1 MNIGGARTTTS
12 RSART
17 IVLLLVTLAA
27 GFAVMR
33 LFALDADP
41 AGYILDEF
49 VTDEGWYAHGAR
61 NHALFGR
68 WVMDEHNTA
77 LVLCPLHTLALRSSY
92 EAFGPSVW
100 STRFA
105 GAVASLLTVGL
116 VGWRLRRNP
125 LAAAIAAALVATQP
139 ILFALSRVGYC
150 ESLQLLF
157 VTAVW
162 YFASD
167 PERRSRSWFLAG
179 ASAGVAFLV
188 KASAIYAPVL
198 ALAAP
203 FVRTGEGSRSRRPRE
218 ASLVAAG
225 LAVVALVILPFELR
239 FWDIL
244 WIEQAREGSTLWT
257 GSGLPA
263 GLFFPLVLGLHW
275 RLGVLPGFWV
285 GLLPFL
291 FVVGIAAARLVV
303 APPPS
308 LHWRAPLRL
317 AVVWSVLS
325 LGLLCLR
332 AAPAQQER
340 YWINLLVPAACFVA
354 LACAADLEKKSAL
367 ARHRAWLAAALL
379 AIGPAFLLRHVVLA
393 GLAAALNE
401 PLHILVRVRYM
412 TPTMFAIGAVL
423 TVLVYRSRLVEWA
436 QWGKALP
443 ALTAAVVALSSVVVA
458 TTMWSP
464 TYTLRDASRALHS
477 SLGSAVFAGD
487 LANTLA
493 LETPFRTFLCL
504 DMGTMN
510 LKGGW
515 INGDW
520 RALGATHWVGD
531 VPPGGKGWR
540 PSPPEEAALHSS
552 YPAWP
557 DAAGRPRITVYVST
571 LPHAETGRIGGTAPG
586 SDPSRTN
593 SR

>member
-1 MNIGGARTTTS
+1 MSGKAARAMNWRSS
-12 RSART
+12 RAV
-17 IVLLLVTLAA
+17 ILLL
-27 GFAVMR
+27 FAVAGGFGVLR

-41 AGYILDEF
+41 PGYILDEF

-77 LVLCPLHTLALRSSY
+77 LVLCPLHTLALRTSY
-92 EAFGPSVW
+92 ELFGTSIW
-100 STRFA
+100 STRLP
-105 GAVASLLTVGL
+105 GAVASLLTVAL
-116 VGWRLRRNP
+116 VAWRLRLSP
-125 LAAAIAAALVATQP
+125 IAAAIAAALLATQP
-139 ILFALSRVGYC
+139 ILFALSRVGFC

-167 PERRSRSWFLAG
+167 DDRSTRSWILAG
-179 ASAGVAFLV
+179 AAASVAVLV
-188 KASAIYAPVL
+188 KASAVYAPVL

-203 FVRTGEGSRSRRPRE
+203 FIRSDGDSRSRTMRE
-218 ASLVAAG
+218 AAWVAAG
-225 LAVVALVILPFELR
+225 LAVVALAILPFELR
-239 FWDIL
+239 FIDLL
-244 WIEQAREGSTLWT
+244 WIEQSREGSTLWT

-285 GLLPFL
+285 GLLPVL
-291 FVVGIAAARLVV
+291 VATGVAAARLVI
-303 APPPS
+303 APHSSPQ
-308 LHWRAPLRL
+308 WRAPLKL
-317 AVVWSVLS
+317 AVAWTVLS

-340 YWINLLVPAACFVA
+340 YWINLLVPAVCFVA
-354 LACAADLEKKSAL
+354 LACEGGLQRSTKL
-367 ARHRAWLAAALL
+367 RRHATWLAAALL
-379 AIGPAFLLRHVVLA
+379 AIGPAFLLRQAILA
-393 GLAAALNE
+393 GLAVALDE

-412 TPTMFAIGAVL
+412 TPVMLLVGAVL
-423 TVLVYRSRLVEWA
+423 VLLFQRARAAERVASASL
-436 QWGKALP
+436 LP
-443 ALTAAVVALSSVVVA
+443 AATLAVIALSAAVVAASV
-458 TTMWSP
+458 WP
-464 TYTLRDASRALHS
+464 RTYTFRDTSRALRAE
-477 SLGSAVFAGD
+477 LGSAVFAGD

-571 LPHAETGRIGGTAPG
+571 LPRAETGRIGGTPPG
-586 SDPSRTN
+586 SGPSRTT
-593 SR
+593 SK

>member
-1 MNIGGARTTTS
+1 MNIGGARATTF
-12 RSART
+12 RSAGT
-17 IVLLLVTLAA
+17 VVLLLVTLAA
-27 GFAVMR
+27 GFAVLR
-33 LFALDADP
+33 LLALDADP

-92 EAFGPSVW
+92 EAFGPSIW
-100 STRFA
+100 STRLA
-105 GAVASLLTVGL
+105 GAIASLLTVGL
-116 VGWRLRRNP
+116 VGWRLRRSP
-125 LAAAIAAALVATQP
+125 LVAAIAAALVATQP

-162 YFASD
+162 YFSSD
-167 PERRSRSWFLAG
+167 PERRPRSWFLAG

-203 FVRTGEGSRSRRPRE
+203 FVRAGEGSRSRRPRE
-218 ASLVAAG
+218 VWLAAAG
-225 LAVVALVILPFELR
+225 LAVVALVILPFELH

-291 FVVGIAAARLVV
+291 FIVGIAAARLVV
-303 APPPS
+303 APPSSP
-308 LHWRAPLRL
+308 HWRVPLRL
-317 AVVWSVLS
+317 AVVWIVLS

-340 YWINLLVPAACFVA
+340 YWINLLVPAACIVA
-354 LACAADLEKKSAL
+354 LAGAADLETSNKL

-379 AIGPAFLLRHVVLA
+379 AIGPTFLLRHVVLA
-393 GLAAALNE
+393 GLAAALSE
-401 PLHILVRVRYM
+401 PLHVLVRVRYM
-412 TPTMFAIGAVL
+412 TPTMLVIGAIL
-423 TVLVYRSRLVEWA
+423 TILLYKSRLA
-436 QWGKALP
+436 QLASWGRTLV
-443 ALTAAVVALSSVVVA
+443 ALTITVIALNSTVVVA
-458 TTMWSP
+458 SMWSP
-464 TYTLRDASRALHS
+464 TYTLRDTSRLLRTT
-477 SLGSAVFAGD
+477 LGSAVLAGD

-504 DMGTMN
+504 DMGTMH
-510 LKGGW
+510 LRGGW
-515 INGDW
+515 VNGDW

-531 VPPGGKGWR
+531 VPPGGEGWR
-540 PSPPEEAALHSS
+540 PSPPAEAVAHSS

-557 DAAGRPRITVYVST
+557 DAMGQPRITIYVSS
-571 LPHAETGRIGGTAPG
+571 LPRAETERGAADSP
-586 SDPSRTN
+586 
-593 SR
+593 